1 MNPTENVEK
10 VKSQKFFKT
19 FQSEMEKKTK
29 PKQNKTKM
37 DIFNVNNDQESEKIG
52 LYLKLCSQSLF

>member
-10 VKSQKFFKT
+10 VKSQKIFKA
-19 FQSEMEKKTK
+19 FQSEMEKKNKT
-29 PKQNKTKM
+29 KQNKTKM